1 MHDERVQP
9 LSLVQHI
16 PEPLT
21 IEPPLVQIIMRVID
35 AAPHIAIAA
44 LVVFA
49 AYIHCRFTV
58 RSVIVDNSAE
68 FGDVDSNEMIAL
80 NALEDGDLDADDEEK
95 GGGGQ
100 EPDGLALERRAS
112 APSLQ
117 RFLRKV
123 KSVVLLRRS
132 TNAEDLAAPA
142 QECSQPRNPFF
153 SPSAQN
159 PAEPTS
165 TPPTLRRMMT
175 TAVEVVPVV
184 ATYRRTAFAAL
195 FIAVFFVDTE
205 RSKLGMAHPTFY
217 ELCMLIIVTFALL
230 TWLRVRA
237 RVAAEAAA
245 AAKAASA
252 RLRAIHSASK
262 AKRRARADRPEQG
275 ALADALASAVK
286 EDAKHRRASTQR
298 PYLVLK

>member
-49 AYIHCRFTV
+49 VYIHCRYTV
-58 RSVIVDNSAE
+58 RAVIVDNSAE
-68 FGDVDSNEMIAL
+68 FGDVDSDEMIAL
-80 NALEDGDLDADDEEK
+80 NALEDGDLDADDEGK
-95 GGGGQ
+95 GGGGHLEEQ
-100 EPDGLALERRAS
+100 DGLAERRAS

-153 SPSAQN
+153 SPPAQK
-159 PAEPTS
+159 PSEPTS
-165 TPPTLRRMMT
+165 TPPILRRMVT
-175 TAVEVVPVV
+175 TAVKVVPVV

-217 ELCMLIIVTFALL
+217 ELCMLIIVTFA
-230 TWLRVRA
+230 WRCDVRA
-237 RVAAEAAA
+237 ASSFPYRTSICTVALVSGE
-245 AAKAASA
+245 
-252 RLRAIHSASK
+252 
-262 AKRRARADRPEQG
+262 RRFVPSLAQRIRSCMWSFMSSSPRIGRIGSQG
-275 ALADALASAVK
+275 
-286 EDAKHRRASTQR
+286 
-298 PYLVLK
+298 

>member
-1 MHDERVQP
+1 MHGERVQP

-49 AYIHCRFTV
+49 VYIHCRYTV
-58 RSVIVDNSAE
+58 RAVIVDNSAE
-68 FGDVDSNEMIAL
+68 FGDVDSDEMIAL
-80 NALEDGDLDADDEEK
+80 NALEDGDLDADDEGK

-100 EPDGLALERRAS
+100 EQDGLAERRAS

-153 SPSAQN
+153 SPPAQK
-159 PAEPTS
+159 PSEPTS
-165 TPPTLRRMMT
+165 TPPILRRMVT
-175 TAVEVVPVV
+175 TAVKVVPVV

-252 RLRAIHSASK
+252 RLRAIHSAIK